1 MTIANIK
8 YYNNLSNNFNL
19 YHNNNINIFI
29 HLITT
34 PLSILELISI
44 INKVFNNTSFTK
56 ILSLLYCIS
65 LAYNDIPFNSLY
77 LTSYS
82 ISIIVVISNKIK
94 MKLLYNILFF
104 ILGYLAQD
112 LSHYLTNESTYQSSY
127 VSQNSQNSQN
137 FVKNLTEH
145 TYYLLPLIITSSIKY
160 ETFYHNTFL
169 YKLTGILPMILVYTT
184 DYLISKGHIVYPWD
198 FREYKIIKKEY
209 SNIYYITSLF
219 IISYFTDYKIFLIS
233 TSFIHYI
240 QYIYV
245 YYYRC
250 SIDYNKF
257 KRDVIF
263 YKFLSIIQ
271 LYSLYTST
279 FTSFSCIYNNLLSI
293 IIIISSNI
301 LSGYSAYL
309 LGTDGCYFGIE
320 LGYVNKNKNYV
331 SKFPYGYIRHPMI
344 LYQCIALYSMNN
356 NLLFY
361 NNWPFLIYFH
371 ILFYIIHMIQEHFDI
386 YKNNKLPI

>member
-19 YHNNNINIFI
+19 YHNNNINILI

-44 INKVFNNTSFTK
+44 INKIFNNTSFTK
-56 ILSLLYCIS
+56 ILSLVYCIS
-65 LAYNDIPFNSLY
+65 LVYNDIPFNVLY

-94 MKLLYNILFF
+94 MKLLYNILLF
-104 ILGYLAQD
+104 IVGYLAQD

-127 VSQNSQNSQN
+127 FSQNSQN
-137 FVKNLTEH
+137 FIKHFTEH
-145 TYYLLPLIITSSIKY
+145 TYYLLPLIITSSIKSGIIY
-160 ETFYHNTFL
+160 YNTFL
-169 YKLTGILPMILVYTT
+169 YKLPGILPMIFVYTT
-184 DYLISKGHIVYPWD
+184 DYLVSKGYIVYPWD
-198 FREYKIIKKEY
+198 FREYKIIKKKY
-209 SNIYYITSLF
+209 SNIYYITSLL

-245 YYYRC
+245 YYYRTN
-250 SIDYNKF
+250 IDYNKF

-263 YKFLSIIQ
+263 YKFLSLAQ

-279 FTSFSCIYNNLLSI
+279 FTSFSCVYNNLLSI

-320 LGYVNKNKNYV
+320 LGYVNKNYV
-331 SKFPYGYIRHPMI
+331 SKFPYGYIPHPMI
-344 LYQCIALYSMNN
+344 LSQCIALYSMNN

-386 YKNNKLPI
+386 YKINKLPV

>member
-44 INKVFNNTSFTK
+44 INKLSNNALLIKS
-56 ILSLLYCIS
+56 LSLIYCIS
-65 LAYNDIPFNSLY
+65 LAYNDIPFNVLY

-82 ISIIVVISNKIK
+82 ISIIVIISNKIK
-94 MKLLYNILFF
+94 IKLLYNILLF
-104 ILGYLAQD
+104 IIGYLAQD
-112 LSHYLTNESTYQSSY
+112 LSHYLTNEATYQSSY
-127 VSQNSQNSQN
+127 ISQNSQN

-160 ETFYHNTFL
+160 EIIYYNTNL
-169 YKLTGILPMILVYTT
+169 YKLLGILPMIFVYTT
-184 DYLISKGHIVYPWD
+184 DYLISKGYIVYPWD
-198 FREYKIIKKEY
+198 FREYKIIKNKY

-219 IISYFTDYKIFLIS
+219 IISYYTDYKIFLIS

-245 YYYRC
+245 YYYRS

-257 KRDVIF
+257 KKNVIF

-279 FTSFSCIYNNLLSI
+279 FTSFSCVYNNLLSI

-331 SKFPYGYIRHPMI
+331 SKFPYGYIPHPMI
-344 LYQCIALYSMNN
+344 LSQCIALYFMNN
-356 NLLFY
+356 NFIFY

-371 ILFYIIHMIQEHFDI
+371 IFFYIIHMIQEHFDLHKI
-386 YKNNKLPI
+386 NKLPI

>member
-44 INKVFNNTSFTK
+44 INKLSNNALLIKS
-56 ILSLLYCIS
+56 LSLIYCIS
-65 LAYNDIPFNSLY
+65 LAYNDIPFNVLY

-82 ISIIVVISNKIK
+82 ISIIVIISNKIK
-94 MKLLYNILFF
+94 IKLLYNILLF
-104 ILGYLAQD
+104 IIGYLAQD
-112 LSHYLTNESTYQSSY
+112 LSHYLTNEATYQSSY
-127 VSQNSQNSQN
+127 ISQNFVN

-160 ETFYHNTFL
+160 EIIYYNTNL
-169 YKLTGILPMILVYTT
+169 YKLLGILPMIFVYTT
-184 DYLISKGHIVYPWD
+184 DYLISKGYIVYPWD
-198 FREYKIIKKEY
+198 FQEYKIIKKEY

-219 IISYFTDYKIFLIS
+219 IISYYTDYKIFLIS

-245 YYYRC
+245 YYYRS

-257 KRDVIF
+257 KKNVIF
-263 YKFLSIIQ
+263 YKFLSIGQ

-279 FTSFSCIYNNLLSI
+279 FTSFSCVYNNLLSI

-331 SKFPYGYIRHPMI
+331 SKFPYGYIPHPMI
-344 LYQCIALYSMNN
+344 LSQCIALYFMNN
-356 NLLFY
+356 NFIFY

-371 ILFYIIHMIQEHFDI
+371 ILFYIIHMIQEHFDLHKI
-386 YKNNKLPI
+386 NKLPI

>member
-34 PLSILELISI
+34 PLSLLELISI
-44 INKVFNNTSFTK
+44 INKLSNNALLIKS
-56 ILSLLYCIS
+56 LSLIYCIS
-65 LAYNDIPFNSLY
+65 LAYNNIPFNVLY
-77 LTSYS
+77 LTSYA
-82 ISIIVVISNKIK
+82 ISIIVVISSKIK
-94 MKLLYNILFF
+94 IKLLYNILLF
-104 ILGYLAQD
+104 IVGYLAQD
-112 LSHYLTNESTYQSSY
+112 LSHYLTNEATYQSSY
-127 VSQNSQNSQN
+127 ISQKSQD

-160 ETFYHNTFL
+160 EIIYYNTNL
-169 YKLTGILPMILVYTT
+169 YKLLGILPMIFVYTS
-184 DYLISKGHIVYPWD
+184 DYLILKGYIVYPWD
-198 FREYKIIKKEY
+198 FQEYKIIKKEY
-209 SNIYYITSLF
+209 SNIYYITSLL
-219 IISYFTDYKIFLIS
+219 IISYFTDYKIFLIG
-233 TSFIHYI
+233 TSYIHYI

-245 YYYRC
+245 YYYRS
-250 SIDYNKF
+250 SINYNKF

-263 YKFLSIIQ
+263 YKFLSLAQ

-279 FTSFSCIYNNLLSI
+279 FTSFSCVYNNILSI

-331 SKFPYGYIRHPMI
+331 SKFPYGYIPHPMI
-344 LYQCIALYSMNN
+344 LSQCISLYFMNN
-356 NLLFY
+356 NFIFY

-371 ILFYIIHMIQEHFDI
+371 ILFYIIHMIQEHFDLHKI
-386 YKNNKLPI
+386 NKLPI